1 MVGCGRRYH
10 PRGAGG
16 LPLRI
21 KKTSDMA
28 KMISPT
34 GQTIRASSSVK
45 KEISGVRIDCGRSA
59 MKSLK

>member
-1 MVGCGRRYH
+1 MVRCGRRYH

-21 KKTSDMA
+21 KKTSDMDDQ
-28 KMISPT
+28 SDRT
-34 GQTIRASSSVK
+34 NDQSQQFGE
-45 KEISGVRIDCGRSA
+45 KEISGAVIGCGRSA